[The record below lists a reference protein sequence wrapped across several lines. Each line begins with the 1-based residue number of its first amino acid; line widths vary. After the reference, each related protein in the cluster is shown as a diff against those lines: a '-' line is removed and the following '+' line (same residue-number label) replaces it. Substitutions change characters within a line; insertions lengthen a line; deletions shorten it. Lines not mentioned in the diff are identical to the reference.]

1 MGNTVMTASYAE
13 RIASMT
19 VWHDAD
25 LGFTCAIEIGV
36 DECDVTLDMPSA
48 QLRQT
53 TASRREAL
61 AVAATWREQMTSSH
75 SAAA

>member
-1 MGNTVMTASYAE
+1 MGSTVMTGSYAE

-19 VWHDAD
+19 VWTDAE
-25 LGFTCAIEIGV
+25 LGFTCAIEIGA
-36 DECDVTLDMPSA
+36 DECDVTLHMPSA

-53 TASRREAL
+53 TPSRREAL
-61 AVAATWREQMTSSH
+61 AVAAAWREQMTSSH

>member
-1 MGNTVMTASYAE
+1 MTGSYAD

-19 VWHDAD
+19 VWTDAA
-25 LGFTCAIEIGV
+25 LGFTCAIEIGLE
-36 DECDVTLDMPSA
+36 ECDVTLDMPSA

-53 TASRREAL
+53 TPSRREAL
-61 AVAATWREQMTSSH
+61 VVASAWREQLTSSH